1 MESYKLHISGER
13 IPPFRGIYF
22 RPVNGCS
29 EDTTIFNHIN
39 NELDQNKNVFGL
51 RKSELESFI
60 LLANLHNIDVILDC
74 KAKG

>member
-1 MESYKLHISGER
+1 MENYKLHISGER
-13 IPPFRGIYF
+13 VPPFRGIYF
-22 RPVNGCS
+22 RPVND

-39 NELDQNKNVFGL
+39 NDLDQNKNVFGL

-60 LLANLHNIDVILDC
+60 FLAGLHNIDVILDC